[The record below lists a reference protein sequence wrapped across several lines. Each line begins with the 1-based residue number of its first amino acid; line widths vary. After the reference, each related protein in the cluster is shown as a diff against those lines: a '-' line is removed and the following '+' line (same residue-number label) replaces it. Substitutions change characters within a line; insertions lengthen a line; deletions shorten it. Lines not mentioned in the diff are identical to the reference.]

1 MCAGK
6 NMLSSPHAMTAI
18 SEAWPP
24 ALTHQLDDNVIQ
36 ECMSLA
42 TIKEHA
48 KQCPD
53 CGMATEKS
61 EGCNKMVCGNCGAY
75 WCWK

>member
-1 MCAGK
+1 
-6 NMLSSPHAMTAI
+6 
-18 SEAWPP
+18 
-24 ALTHQLDDNVIQ
+24 
-36 ECMSLA
+36 MSLA